1 MKQKEIKSLYIH
13 IPFCKHICRY
23 CDFTKLL
30 YNDFFSYKYIDELI
44 NEMNSYN
51 INKVSTIYIGGGTPT
66 SLNNELFEKL
76 LKHVQHYLDKEYEF
90 TVEANVENLTIE
102 KLRLMKEYGVNRLS
116 IGIESTNDKILDYIG
131 RKHTFNDAKVVV
143 DLAKK
148 YGFNN
153 INVDLM
159 YGFPNQTLS
168 ELKKDLN
175 NIISLNVDHVSI
187 YSLIVSKGTM
197 FFNDGIKE
205 QSADESRKYYDEI
218 LNVMRNHGYERYEI
232 SNFAKNN
239 KYARH
244 NFCYWCDQEYYGVG
258 LGASG
263 YIGNLRYTN
272 TKNLKKYLNH
282 EYVDFKES
290 IDKKLELEDFLLTNL
305 RLEKGFLR
313 KEFVQRF
320 GIDFA
325 KYFEKNIKSLEKNN
339 LIIINNDRIMLSDDG
354 LMIMDHILN
363 TLL

>member
-44 NEMNSYN
+44 NEMNSYS

-76 LKHVQHYLDKEYEF
+76 LKYVQRYLDKEYEF

-131 RKHTFNDAKVVV
+131 RKHTFSDAKVAV

-153 INVDLM
+153 INVDLI

-168 ELKKDLN
+168 ELKKDLY
-175 NIISLNVDHVSI
+175 NIISLDVDHVSI
-187 YSLIVSKGTM
+187 YSLIINKGTM

-205 QSADESRKYYDEI
+205 QTDDDSRKFYDEI

-232 SNFAKNN
+232 SNFAKNS
-239 KYARH
+239 KYSRH
-244 NFCYWCDQEYYGVG
+244 NLCYWRDQEYYGVG

-272 TKNLKKYLNH
+272 TKSLKKYLNH
-282 EYVDFKES
+282 EYVDFKEN

-313 KEFVQRF
+313 KDFIKRF
-320 GIDFA
+320 GIDFV
-325 KYFEKNIKSLEKNN
+325 KYFDKNIKSLEKNN

-354 LMIMDHILN
+354 LMIMDHILY